1 MKTLLIGYYGHGN
14 LGDERLKQV
23 CMDWIRSV
31 DPQAEIST
39 KKRDFFLADKVVF
52 GGGGLFQNVTSFRSL
67 LWYCSWA
74 IMAWSYRKQYGL
86 LGQGIGPVNG
96 WVSNT
101 LLDFVLKRADFV
113 TVRDAVSFNRVKRVR
128 EVSHGPD
135 MTLFTDLKDTY
146 SKEGDVGLNLRPY
159 AGLQRLG
166 RDGER
171 ILHDS
176 VDVYVSFSPEDDSF
190 SGRLTSVDMTPY
202 FLDSVMFPHALSG
215 IVAMRFHACVWAAIN
230 GLPFLA
236 LVYDEKVKQLAVSL
250 NQPWLDLRDDTVTL
264 ERLQDTITAFQAS
277 RDSLHASLLSYRDA
291 YLRQEN
297 VHLTAL
303 RSFYEG

>member
-1 MKTLLIGYYGHGN
+1 VKTLLIGYYGHGN

-135 MTLFTDLKDTY
+135 MTLFTDL
-146 SKEGDVGLNLRPY
+146 
-159 AGLQRLG
+159 
-166 RDGER
+166 
-171 ILHDS
+171 
-176 VDVYVSFSPEDDSF
+176 
-190 SGRLTSVDMTPY
+190 
-202 FLDSVMFPHALSG
+202 
-215 IVAMRFHACVWAAIN
+215 
-230 GLPFLA
+230 
-236 LVYDEKVKQLAVSL
+236 
-250 NQPWLDLRDDTVTL
+250 
-264 ERLQDTITAFQAS
+264 QDTITAFQAS